1 MNPVYTQPESIN
13 VNTQPLS
20 TLRKSITA
28 FAAQAGRLADQ
39 ILSIR
44 DQREYHDTAVIRH
57 HHYHHGYSYWSP
69 FYLRPAPV
77 VVIDGGHSD
86 RRRRSEDNAA
96 IAIIA
101 AIVGGIALY
110 TIGSSIAQYQDA
122 SADHEENMD
131 MQYALNRY
139 QSSNSDNREL
149 ISETHHA
156 VHLKDRITTRI
167 QNSAAQDLAMR
178 VGLFAGAG
186 AAFVGAISA
195 APALITA
202 GTITGLVAC
211 GGMLFKW
218 GLDSTNRA
226 NIRDAEA
233 LAMSLERLKS
243 L

>member
-1 MNPVYTQPESIN
+1 MNPVHTQPTQTLP
-13 VNTQPLS
+13 VNAS
-20 TLRKSITA
+20 NLRKSVTA

-44 DQREYHDTAVIRH
+44 DQREYNDTAVIRH

-69 FYLRPAPV
+69 FYLRPSPV
-77 VVIDGGHSD
+77 VVIDGGRSE

-96 IAIIA
+96 VAIIA

-110 TIGSSIAQYQDA
+110 TIGSSMAQYQDA
-122 SADHEENMD
+122 STDHEENMD
-131 MQYALNRY
+131 MQYTLNQY
-139 QSSNSDNREL
+139 QGADVSMKDREL
-149 ISETHHA
+149 IGETYQA
-156 VHLKDRITTRI
+156 LRLKDRITTRI
-167 QNSAAQDLAMR
+167 QNSASEDLVMR

-186 AAFVGAISA
+186 VAFMGAISA

-233 LAMSLERLKS
+233 LAMSLDRLKS